1 MAGWHRHHHRDDEGE
16 GLMFEMRMESP
27 GTVALSGRLDAA
39 ESDRA
44 LATLTPLAGPLVLD
58 CDKLEYISSAGIAVI
73 MQTYKRLLAGGQ
85 TLRMT
90 RLSPR
95 VRNVFVYAGLAE
107 LLGIE

>member
-1 MAGWHRHHHRDDEGE
+1 
-16 GLMFEMRMESP
+16 MFEIRMESP
-27 GTVALSGRLDAA
+27 GTVTLSGRLDAA

-44 LATLTPLAGPLVLD
+44 LAALAPLPGPLVLD
-58 CDKLEYISSAGIAVI
+58 CERLEYVSSAGIAII
-73 MQTYKRLLAGGQ
+73 MQTYKRMLAAGH